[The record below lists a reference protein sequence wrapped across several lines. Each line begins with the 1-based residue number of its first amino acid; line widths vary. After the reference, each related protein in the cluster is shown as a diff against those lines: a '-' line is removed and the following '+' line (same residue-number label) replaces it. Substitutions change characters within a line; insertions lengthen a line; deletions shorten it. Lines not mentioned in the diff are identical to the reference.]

1 MREITAS
8 NSAPFNSCI
17 SSPKYIQLDSRV
29 EAIVLWYVFNFLIV
43 FDTFRVKF
51 QIQILAP
58 GTPYIHLP
66 DFHE

>member
-8 NSAPFNSCI
+8 NSPPFNSCI
-17 SSPKYIQLDSRV
+17 SSPTYIQLDSRV
-29 EAIVLWYVFNFLIV
+29 EAIVLWYVFNFVILLN
-43 FDTFRVKF
+43 TLRVKF

-58 GTPYIHLP
+58 GAPDIHLP